1 MARSLLKFK
10 LVRLLAVSL
19 AILAAMTSFERASS
33 AQNVLRI
40 AAVVNDRVISALDV
54 VDRMKF
60 VIWSTGVPNTPENRR
75 RLSQQILRNLIDE
88 ELQVQEAD
96 KLNVS
101 INEREVDKAL
111 ADIAK
116 RNKMTA
122 ENLSNVLLR
131 NGISVSTLRRQL
143 RVQLAWG
150 RAISRRL
157 RREVRVTDDEIDGE
171 LERIESLRN
180 KPRYRVAEIFLSVDD
195 PDQDEQ
201 IRQAALR
208 LLKQIRDGADFAAIA
223 SAFSQSTSA
232 AQGGD
237 IGWIQPGRLSRE
249 LDSAMLNL
257 KPNEVSQPIR
267 TLAGYYILLLR
278 DKREP
283 EALQTGNIAV
293 DLHQLVL
300 PQATSADAAGQ
311 KAFAE
316 DIRAALT
323 SCSDLPALIKQI
335 GTPESGPL
343 GKLKLGDLSPTFR
356 EAVRTL
362 QVGQTSPPVVSPTG
376 RTLILMVCD
385 RVEPKP
391 KPLRR
396 NVVRRQLQ
404 TKRGELVARRYLRD
418 LRRSAF
424 VDLRG

>member
-1 MARSLLKFK
+1 MARSFFK
-10 LVRLLAVSL
+10 IKILRLLAVSL
-19 AILAAMTSFERASS
+19 ATLAAITAFERASN

-54 VDRMKF
+54 VNRMKF
-60 VIWSTGVPNTPENRR
+60 VIWSTGVPNTAENRR

-88 ELQVQEAD
+88 ELQAQEAD

-101 INEREVDKAL
+101 INDREVDKAL
-111 ADIAK
+111 SEIAQ

-122 ENLSNVLLR
+122 QSLTNILLR
-131 NGISVSTLRRQL
+131 NGISVSTLRQQL

-171 LERIESLRN
+171 LERIKSLRN

-201 IRQAALR
+201 VRQAALR

-249 LDSAMLNL
+249 LDSALL
-257 KPNEVSQPIR
+257 KLAPDQVSQPIR
-267 TLAGYYILLLR
+267 TLAGYYILSLR
-278 DKREP
+278 EKREP
-283 EALQTGNIAV
+283 EALQTGNIVV
-293 DLHQLVL
+293 DLHQVVL
-300 PQATSADAAGQ
+300 PQAPGADAAGQ
-311 KAFAE
+311 MAFAE
-316 DIRAALT
+316 DIRAALN
-323 SCSDLPALIKQI
+323 SCDDLPALIQQI

-356 EAVRTL
+356 EAVKTL
-362 QVGQTSPPVVSPTG
+362 QVGQTSAPVVSPAG
-376 RTLILMVCD
+376 RTLILMVCG
-385 RVEPKP
+385 RVEPKQ